1 MSSVSQPRVCIAI
14 SRHAFR
20 SSGCMAAN
28 ILGHFKSEVWD
39 QALWLHT
46 KCNFHE
52 VSTSNQASAAWW
64 DCDGYVSQTC
74 YVRSFNVSYGYV
86 IKQDGHIDFRA
97 ELSLC
102 QTDFH
107 ITLQEWS
114 DQHHIKSTSILLYP
128 ENCQH
133 QPSKHGRAENDGK
146 QKKRLTRKKNY
157 ALICCF
163 ALLLEGD
170 QHACLYNISL
180 RFGRCVCK
188 LRLPIIPFLWVAET
202 LVYPQRSIFPALGR
216 SGGSF
221 NTRCNLILGN

>member
-1 MSSVSQPRVCIAI
+1 MATLTFWLNYLSVKRTFTS
-14 SRHAFR
+14 HFR
-20 SSGCMAAN
+20 
-28 ILGHFKSEVWD
+28 
-39 QALWLHT
+39 
-46 KCNFHE
+46 
-52 VSTSNQASAAWW
+52 
-64 DCDGYVSQTC
+64 
-74 YVRSFNVSYGYV
+74 NVVTNTTQSPLV
-86 IKQDGHIDFRA
+86 L
-97 ELSLC
+97 LS
-102 QTDFH
+102 
-107 ITLQEWS
+107 
-114 DQHHIKSTSILLYP
+114 YP

-163 ALLLEGD
+163 ALLLED

-180 RFGRCVCK
+180 RFGRCVCQR
-188 LRLPIIPFLWVAET
+188 RLPIIPFLWVAET